1 MFKSYCYMMLKMFV
15 AKRSVM
21 PITKV
26 IFVQRNIYQ
35 EILTLSSVPLVSVLK
50 RFDCNCHGKKR
61 NDNTYP
67 AQVLSLA

>member
-15 AKRSVM
+15 AKRSIM

-35 EILTLSSVPLVSVLK
+35 EILYLFLEISEAKSKVETLTFWKNEVL
-50 RFDCNCHGKKR
+50 N
-61 NDNTYP
+61 
-67 AQVLSLA
+67 

>member
-15 AKRSVM
+15 AKQSVM

-35 EILTLSSVPLVSVLK
+35 ENLYYFLEIIEAKCKVKTL
-50 RFDCNCHGKKR
+50 RF
-61 NDNTYP
+61 
-67 AQVLSLA
+67 

>member
-35 EILTLSSVPLVSVLK
+35 EILYLFLGISEAKSKVETLT
-50 RFDCNCHGKKR
+50 F
-61 NDNTYP
+61 
-67 AQVLSLA
+67 